1 MAVPAV
7 STTRRPAW
15 GRLPATPDP
24 TGDAIVYHR
33 HEVRPAAQPL
43 SHFLMGWVPMK
54 EKSGHSLRIPSLQFR
69 RRPKPALRLV
79 ADLYTCQQKE
89 ADQGL
94 ARPASRSAQA

>member
-1 MAVPAV
+1 
-7 STTRRPAW
+7 
-15 GRLPATPDP
+15 
-24 TGDAIVYHR
+24 
-33 HEVRPAAQPL
+33 
-43 SHFLMGWVPMK
+43 MK